1 MYRAGERLNCTV
13 VSKEPDSYSVAVA
26 DKGLPGV
33 LRSAEELEIGT
44 CLEVFFVCMH
54 GDLLVVKQIDTTA
67 LSNISERLKQESL
80 ELERSLSCSDEVL
93 GRKLLQMLVNCGSI
107 DRQTER
113 ELGEGFAADNDS
125 HLVEAV
131 LSRLKQSGSYSQKQ
145 LDELREV
152 LTLVQTGTIKF
163 EQLAVAHYDSVTAG
177 VPLRESLSAR
187 GWL

>member
-33 LRSAEELEIGT
+33 LRSAEELEIGS

-54 GDLLVVKQIDTTA
+54 GDLLVVKQIDNTA
-67 LSNISERLKQESL
+67 LSRISERLGQQSL
-80 ELERSLSCSDEVL
+80 EQERALSCSDEVL
-93 GRKLLQMLVNCGSI
+93 GRKLLQMLVSSGSI

-113 ELGEGFAADNDS
+113 ELGEGFAAENDS
-125 HLVEAV
+125 NLVEAV
-131 LSRLKQSGSYSQKQ
+131 LSRLKLSGSYSQKQ
-145 LDELREV
+145 LDEISEV
-152 LTLVQTGTIKF
+152 LALVQEGIIKF
-163 EQLAVAHYDSVTAG
+163 EQVAVAHYDFVTVG
-177 VPLRESLSAR
+177 VPLKESLTVR